1 MDINNMRQRRI
12 CAKSHYKM
20 TCGCCG
26 KTIHRGDEITQV
38 LGSRGRMRART
49 CTAHVS
55 YGDED
60 FMRAA
65 AANANSGIKTTYAYS
80 PTRNRWVHL
89 ACRPQYFKDWGNGS
103 VGYFPYPTAY
113 SHSLEE
119 RIAIASNDPDWA
131 EDIWDIPR
139 PKWRWGKE
147 RLAAAII
154 PLQQNWRRKKW
165 VKKIVDAVTVLDKAS
180 KEAIYKWQNDE
191 MYQISGF
198 LGLEFPRPPIN
209 PACRRYSP
217 PCNEEYRSR
226 WYKMV
231 NRAACTL
238 DYANREWEYEPG
250 QHDILEEIR
259 KGHGKLKKK
268 KKRKNKY
275 FIKK

>member
-1 MDINNMRQRRI
+1 MALSKYTIEQIADMRQRRI
-12 CAKSHYKM
+12 TTKSHYKM

-26 KTIHRGDEITQV
+26 KIINRGDEITQM
-38 LGSRGRMRART
+38 LGSIMRMRPRAVHFT
-49 CTAHVS
+49 NSATAAVGCAPYAHVPT
-55 YGDED
+55 G
-60 FMRAA
+60 
-65 AANANSGIKTTYAYS
+65 NS
-80 PTRNRWVHL
+80 WVHL
-89 ACRPQYFKDWGNGS
+89 NCRPQYFKDWGNGAI
-103 VGYFPYPTAY
+103 GYFPYPTAY

-131 EDIWDIPR
+131 EDIWDIPH
-139 PKWRWGKE
+139 PKWKWQTE

-231 NRAACTL
+231 NRAADTL
-238 DYANREWEYEPG
+238 DYANRAWEYEPG

-259 KGHGKLKKK
+259 KRYAK
-268 KKRKNKY
+268 
-275 FIKK
+275 